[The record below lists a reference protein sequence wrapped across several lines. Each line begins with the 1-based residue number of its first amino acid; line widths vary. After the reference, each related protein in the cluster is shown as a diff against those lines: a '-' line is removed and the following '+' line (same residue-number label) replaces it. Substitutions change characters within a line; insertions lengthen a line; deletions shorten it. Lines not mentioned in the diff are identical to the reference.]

1 MYTVYEAIR
10 FSGLVAY
17 RQFAPWKETKD
28 TALPSNWLMTWSL
41 MIRPSLFQ
49 FILFKKLESLP
60 SCTSGTIC
68 FNASMVPTLPNRAT
82 EPSGWWQIHPN
93 PWKNTGGD
101 EWKYI
106 WGQISVRWNLCPNP
120 CFAQVFS
127 THYLVSLVTL
137 VGFLPSPHLD
147 KNLNFPHPVQNRFN
161 NIQEAFSVVTLGHK
175 LGIEVPSSVLHQQ
188 KHAAYQVITPFEHAV
203 GILWLKCL
211 FQSSAKHSLQTFAI
225 ILRVDSSIYDI
236 SSGFPGAHGD
246 LPFDLPLISASSAVR
261 TNGVCGFFQGHPCI
275 CDVGTINIDLMRA
288 AERL

>member
-1 MYTVYEAIR
+1 
-10 FSGLVAY
+10 
-17 RQFAPWKETKD
+17 
-28 TALPSNWLMTWSL
+28 MTWSL
-41 MIRPSLFQ
+41 MLPLLFQ

-82 EPSGWWQIHPN
+82 EPSGCWQIHPN

-120 CFAQVFS
+120 CFAQVFRS
-127 THYLVSLVTL
+127 HCLVSLVIL
-137 VGFLPSPHLD
+137 VGFLPSPHFD
-147 KNLNFPHPVQNRFN
+147 KNLNFPHPVQNRFKMHSVSSHLATN
-161 NIQEAFSVVTLGHK
+161 LVSKFHRVSCANKTCSLSGHFSFRTCLGHPLAQMPVPK
-175 LGIEVPSSVLHQQ
+175 LS
-188 KHAAYQVITPFEHAV
+188 KT
-203 GILWLKCL
+203 
-211 FQSSAKHSLQTFAI
+211 QSATIRNHFTCWF
-225 ILRVDSSIYDI
+225 IYI
-236 SSGFPGAHGD
+236 WHIFGFPGAHGD
-246 LPFDLPLISASSAVR
+246 LPFDLPLIPAASAVR